1 MKLLTIKEVQ
11 GMQLDLMKILHVYL
25 ASKGIQY
32 YMIAGSVLG
41 AARHGGFIPWDDDID
56 IGMFRADY
64 ERFIAEC
71 GDFDSAYEI
80 VNYHNGK
87 NCDNCLT
94 IIYFPNTHNDNK
106 IN

>member
-56 IGMFRADY
+56 VAMPREDY
-64 ERFIAEC
+64 NKLIKIM
-71 GDFDSAYEI
+71 GNEI
-80 VNYHNGK
+80 ISHYM
-87 NCDNCLT
+87 LET
-94 IIYFPNTHNDNK
+94 IFTEIFYLD
-106 IN
+106 